1 MSSSASG
8 VGLAMGNPAQVG
20 HEPPEGKQQTS
31 PRRASALQ
39 LALPPA
45 EATEETASLPAEN
58 DLDDEAL
65 FQKLKDRKAGVM
77 KKPAAAASGK
87 GNLPKA
93 KSAAAE
99 SKTAGQGPAKKKG
112 KGKGKGKLSK
122 DKSASH
128 KGQGKEEKQQAEG
141 SQGKNPKRKF
151 SLVWEYG
158 CIQKNYASRM
168 YAEQHVV
175 ECQREAHRE
184 AILLW
189 KKKNGC

>member
-1 MSSSASG
+1 
-8 VGLAMGNPAQVG
+8 
-20 HEPPEGKQQTS
+20 
-31 PRRASALQ
+31 
-39 LALPPA
+39 
-45 EATEETASLPAEN
+45 
-58 DLDDEAL
+58 
-65 FQKLKDRKAGVM
+65 M

-87 GNLPKA
+87 GNLPNA

-99 SKTAGQGPAKKKG
+99 SKTAGQGPAKKQG

-122 DKSASH
+122 DKSASQ